1 MKTCKAGS
9 IPARFNRGSQTPKI
23 RHCQAGSGH
32 ASYKA
37 CSWSTGF
44 SGSRLFNA
52 KSGSGSAERKEKDMG
67 TFMQTFERVAVKYAA
82 YVEAK
87 LAFSSS
93 IKELKPG
100 QEIVFGE
107 PQDEA
112 EQFMREMQTL
122 NQIAQTLKG
131 RLGEDVIELTPE
143 EMENLQATEAELEEF
158 SKKMVCFMER
168 NEETG
173 AVEIIPGNGGKII
186 LNDTGQIKAFLQIV
200 GSYLKRGGGTEDG
213 RG

>member
-1 MKTCKAGS
+1 
-9 IPARFNRGSQTPKI
+9 
-23 RHCQAGSGH
+23 
-32 ASYKA
+32 
-37 CSWSTGF
+37 
-44 SGSRLFNA
+44 
-52 KSGSGSAERKEKDMG
+52 MG
-67 TFMQTFERVAVKYAA
+67 TFMQKYKRVAVKYAA

-87 LAFSSS
+87 LAFSSN

-107 PQDEA
+107 PEEEA

-122 NQIAQTLKG
+122 NQIAQTLKD
-131 RLGEDVIELTPE
+131 RLGEDVIEINPE
-143 EMENLQATEAELEEF
+143 ELENLKATEAELEEF
-158 SKKMVCFMER
+158 ERKMVCFVER

-173 AVEIIPGNGGKII
+173 AVEIMPGNGGKII

-200 GSYLKRGGGTEDG
+200 GSYLKGGTEDG

>member
-1 MKTCKAGS
+1 
-9 IPARFNRGSQTPKI
+9 
-23 RHCQAGSGH
+23 
-32 ASYKA
+32 
-37 CSWSTGF
+37 
-44 SGSRLFNA
+44 
-52 KSGSGSAERKEKDMG
+52 MG
-67 TFMQTFERVAVKYAA
+67 TFMQKYERVAVKYAA

-87 LAFSSS
+87 LAFSSN

-107 PQDEA
+107 PEKEA

-122 NQIAQTLKG
+122 NQIAQTLKD
-131 RLGEDVIELTPE
+131 RLGEDVIELNPE
-143 EMENLQATEAELEEF
+143 ELENLKATEAELEEF
-158 SKKMVCFMER
+158 DRKMVCFVER

-173 AVEIIPGNGGKII
+173 AVEIMPGNGGKII

-200 GSYLKRGGGTEDG
+200 GSYLKGGTEDG

>member
-1 MKTCKAGS
+1 
-9 IPARFNRGSQTPKI
+9 
-23 RHCQAGSGH
+23 
-32 ASYKA
+32 
-37 CSWSTGF
+37 
-44 SGSRLFNA
+44 
-52 KSGSGSAERKEKDMG
+52 MG
-67 TFMQTFERVAVKYAA
+67 TFMQKYERVAVKYAA

-93 IKELKPG
+93 IKELKTG

-107 PQDEA
+107 PEEEA

-122 NQIAQTLKG
+122 NQIAQTLKD
-131 RLGEDVIELTPE
+131 RLGEDVIELNPE
-143 EMENLQATEAELEEF
+143 ELENLKATEAELEEF
-158 SKKMVCFMER
+158 GRKMVCFVER

-173 AVEIIPGNGGKII
+173 AVEIMPGNGGKII

-200 GSYLKRGGGTEDG
+200 GSYLKGGTEDG

>member
-200 GSYLKRGGGTEDG
+200 GSYLKRGETV
-213 RG
+213 RKLIS